1 MKHSY
6 LTKEGFAKLS
16 AEYDEL
22 KKRRPQ
28 LVMHLEEARQMGDLR
43 ENAEYHS
50 TKESLAKLDKRTF
63 NLGEKLK
70 TARVI
75 DKSKIAADGKILL
88 GSTVTL
94 KNLDSGAQLIY
105 QLVDPE
111 EIDIDAGK
119 ISVAS
124 PIGDGLLE
132 KRSGDAVEIK
142 VPAGLL
148 KLKILKVE

>member
-1 MKHSY
+1 M
-6 LTKEGFAKLS
+6 S

-22 KKRRPQ
+22 RKRRPQ
-28 LVMHLEEARQMGDLR
+28 LVIHLEEARQMGDLR

-50 TKESLAKLDKRTF
+50 TKEALAKLDKRTF
-63 NLGEKLK
+63 DLGEKLK

-94 KNLDSGAQLIY
+94 KNLDNGAQLTY

-119 ISVAS
+119 ISAAS

-132 KRSGDAVEIK
+132 KKAGDAVEIR
-142 VPAGLL
+142 VPAGVL
-148 KLKILKVE
+148 KFKILKVE